1 MGVTFRR
8 AAGKQNIRKKD
19 STMPIQF
26 DNQQYKQFVD
36 FAAHASD
43 RTIVKI
49 GKDSV
54 PGDGGDGLSTRSIV
68 ARSWD
73 FIGNIGRRSASS
85 SKNDAVRELFKS
97 TILGMFG
104 VSDENKLP
112 EPVRTAMKLDDYGKG
127 KPLSARRIRTVKAAV
142 DQMKSAQDFADNAVA
157 GGGAGAK
164 QLRDVYVHLASKV
177 QQVSGKKIPD
187 IRNAAIIG
195 HANRSVCD
203 ECKKLAA
210 NDERSTFPLDI
221 VRKLKVTLPGGKQ
234 LSRDFG
240 KARDELAAFVTG
252 DPGAKYDGL
261 TDRKAKGKVLI
272 LMSILNQRIGQGLL
286 NADGLALDPDGRT
299 SQVFFG
305 GKRQDDTAVRYEYSV
320 SFDRDGTLAI
330 KGNVVQEGIDM
341 VMVTGDLGNDTVIA
355 AGPGTKVEAGLE
367 LKIAPDE
374 LDRLAGLDYS
384 KYDEAAVEAKS
395 QDPAVKNR
403 FSDTSLL
410 GKDFMFAPGKVTC
423 ISTYKLT
430 VAG

>member
-1 MGVTFRR
+1 M
-8 AAGKQNIRKKD
+8 KIN
-19 STMPIQF
+19 F
-26 DNQQYKQFVD
+26 DNQQYKQFTD
-36 FAAHASD
+36 FAARASD

-49 GKDSV
+49 GRDTV
-54 PGDGGDGLSTRSIV
+54 PADGEGGLATRSIV
-68 ARSWD
+68 AKSWD
-73 FIGNIGRRSASS
+73 FIGNIGRLSSSS

-97 TILGMFG
+97 TILQMFG
-104 VSDENKLP
+104 VSDETQLP
-112 EPVRTAMKLDDYGKG
+112 EPVQTAMKLDDYGKG
-127 KPLSARRIRTVKAAV
+127 KPLSARRIKAVKVAM
-142 DQMKSAQDFADNAVA
+142 DQLKEVQDFADNAVA
-157 GGGAGAK
+157 GSGAGAK
-164 QLRDVYVHLASKV
+164 QIRDTYVQLATKV
-177 QQVSGKKIPD
+177 RQVTGRKIPD

-210 NDERSTFPLDI
+210 NDELSTFPLDI
-221 VRKLKVTLPGGKQ
+221 VRRLKVTLPNGKQ
-234 LSRDFG
+234 LSRNFE

-252 DPGAKYDGL
+252 DPAAKYDGL
-261 TDRKAKGKVLI
+261 TDKKAKGKVLV
-272 LMSILNQRIGQGLL
+272 LMALLNQRIGQGLL

-299 SQVFFG
+299 SRVFFG
-305 GKRQDDTAVRYEYSV
+305 GRRQDDTAVRYEYSI
-320 SFDRDGTLAI
+320 SFGQDGTLAI

-341 VMVTGDLGNDTVIA
+341 VMVTGDLGNDTIVS

-384 KYDEAAVEAKS
+384 KYDNAAVEAKS
-395 QDPAVKNR
+395 SDPAVKNR

-423 ISTYKLT
+423 TSTYKLT